1 MPKESYMTNTRQLI
15 SRNKHKNKYWNSE
28 NEKGI
33 FKVRLHCKDG
43 SSLRAY
49 GKFLKRTAS

>member
-1 MPKESYMTNTRQLI
+1 MPQESYMTNTRQLI
-15 SRNKHKNKYWNSE
+15 SRNKREGRYWNSE